1 MTDVLDDLVMTLT
14 GQALELTTDG
24 PTVVDTAS
32 LLERL
37 RNQLR
42 QLPVAFEDFQRL
54 DRGLATDAASNRDGE
69 RLRAAMKQ
77 LRTHDLLVPPSKS
90 GPLRL
95 DALDEEAQ
103 LAYRLLAR
111 LDHAVPAPWT
121 LIGGLMVLSLCIEF
135 RGPHI
140 RPTGDA
146 DVAVGVFTHRH
157 ALRAFTAVLAQE
169 GFKDV
174 TPASA
179 DSEST
184 SYRWRRDGLLI
195 DVAVPPEV
203 NEQRTSPTTINNRV
217 GLELPATQQAI
228 RRTEAV
234 DVEVAGERVGRL
246 RRPNLL
252 GAIVIKSTAAIVDSR
267 DPERHHEDIVS
278 LADIIA
284 FEGLQSTYR
293 DQVSRKDARRLRHAV
308 LAIPIRQWRRAR
320 DPEAARAAV
329 EYLYS

>member
-1 MTDVLDDLVMTLT
+1 
-14 GQALELTTDG
+14 
-24 PTVVDTAS
+24 
-32 LLERL
+32 
-37 RNQLR
+37 
-42 QLPVAFEDFQRL
+42 
-54 DRGLATDAASNRDGE
+54 
-69 RLRAAMKQ
+69 
-77 LRTHDLLVPPSKS
+77 
-90 GPLRL
+90 
-95 DALDEEAQ
+95 
-103 LAYRLLAR
+103 
-111 LDHAVPAPWT
+111 
-121 LIGGLMVLSLCIEF
+121 MVLSLCIEF

-203 NEQRTSPTTINNRV
+203 NEQRTSPTTINNRE

-284 FEGLQSTYR
+284 LRPPVHIPRPGQPEGRAPSPPRRAGNTHPSVATGAR
-293 DQVSRKDARRLRHAV
+293 SRGSPSCRG
-308 LAIPIRQWRRAR
+308 IPIQLIA
-320 DPEAARAAV
+320 DQLKLVDIHLAQDTFQYPEFHSSRV
-329 EYLYS
+329 RPVFLTSTMSPGSE